1 MLWKQ
6 RRELRWRALAQL
18 RQTYRDETSDH
29 GSDGDEQGPPTIV
42 VSFFLLE
49 PPLFGFVTEPTKRGA
64 RL

>member
-1 MLWKQ
+1 
-6 RRELRWRALAQL
+6 L

-49 PPLFGFVTEPTKRGA
+49 PLLFGFVTEPTKRGV
-64 RL
+64 LL